1 MKNHLEER
9 NMNEHEK
16 IAMEKEKELFR
27 QAFYAAKE
35 LIQIY
40 NCGLSYDAIKRR
52 IIKIA
57 EDLLYE
63 IDGRI

>member
-1 MKNHLEER
+1 MNDHKITIEE
-9 NMNEHEK
+9 EEK
-16 IAMEKEKELFR
+16 LFR
-27 QAFYAAKE
+27 LAFNAAEE

-52 IIKIA
+52 IVRIA

-63 IDGRI
+63 VYRKI